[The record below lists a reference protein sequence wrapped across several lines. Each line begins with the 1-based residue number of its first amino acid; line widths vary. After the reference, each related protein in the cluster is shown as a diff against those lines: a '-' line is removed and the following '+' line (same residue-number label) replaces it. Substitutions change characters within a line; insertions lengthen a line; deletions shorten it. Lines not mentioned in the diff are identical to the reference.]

1 MKPTQLLPIL
11 FYFLLTNKFT
21 NARHGFPVAVST
33 SGIIVGK
40 YKTANH
46 ATNPIPDTISVD
58 EARTIFAL
66 NVLDLKR
73 DYKPMELKVRDFQM
87 TTIYNDETI
96 SFQTEGSTL

>member
-1 MKPTQLLPIL
+1 MLQ
-11 FYFLLTNKFT
+11 
-21 NARHGFPVAVST
+21 S
-33 SGIIVGK
+33 
-40 YKTANH
+40 
-46 ATNPIPDTISVD
+46 IPDTISVD

-87 TTIYNDETI
+87 TTIYTDETI